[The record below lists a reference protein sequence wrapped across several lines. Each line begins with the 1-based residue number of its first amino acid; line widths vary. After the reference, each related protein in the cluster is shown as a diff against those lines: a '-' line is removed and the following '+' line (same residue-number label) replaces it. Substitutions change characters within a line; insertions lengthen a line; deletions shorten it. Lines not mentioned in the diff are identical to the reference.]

1 MVVLMPAWH
10 LRLIQNFFDLLVVNL
25 VVLFLVDIDIKVRRA
40 RQLFTA

>member
-1 MVVLMPAWH
+1 MVVLMTTWH

-40 RQLFTA
+40 RQLFPA